1 MNFFRKQMELFKD
14 YFINNNIIIIMLDLI
29 FPLISVLS
37 SIFSFILNN
46 LLCLLV
52 TNCVTIIFFIVY
64 IIYHRSR
71 YVKITDLSYEK
82 KAFLVNMIFNI
93 TKTRELKKKHEL
105 FNHLEVKD
113 LFVTFFIEK
122 SDQNTPMR
130 SPLNVQW
137 EIFFKSAEREI
148 TQYNVLFSRSPTELL
163 PHLYAKLKTYDVN
176 ESEIDANITLE
187 ESLDR
192 IVNLYRLT
200 FQNVA
205 FGMSPA
211 KLTVE
216 VKDYYSF
223 RWNNYE
229 TLIVNP
235 YSWGDSVDFTKIKL
249 VFSDDKIDST
259 DIEAFAVNQNN
270 LKRTPLKRETCNK
283 DPNGNYI
290 FDFTYDKKTTD
301 NIFFL
306 IVIPPRNI

>member
-1 MNFFRKQMELFKD
+1 MSYFRKQMELFKD

-37 SIFSFILNN
+37 SIFSFIFKN

-52 TNCVTIIFFIVY
+52 INCVTIIFFIVY
-64 IIYHRSR
+64 IIYHRSK

-82 KAFLVNMIFNI
+82 KAFLVNMIVNI
-93 TKTRELKKKHEL
+93 TKTRELKKKNEL
-105 FNHLEVKD
+105 FNHLKIKD

-122 SDQNTPMR
+122 SDPNTPMR

-137 EIFFKSAEREI
+137 EIFFKSAEKEI
-148 TQYNVLFSRSPTELL
+148 TQYNVLFSHSPTELL
-163 PHLYAKLKTYDVN
+163 PHLSAKLKTFDVN
-176 ESEIDANITLE
+176 DIEIDANVTLE
-187 ESLDR
+187 ESLER

-205 FGMSPA
+205 FGMSSA

-216 VKDYYSF
+216 VKDYYNF

-229 TLIVNP
+229 TLLVNP
-235 YSWGDSVDFTKIKL
+235 YTWGDSIDLTKIKL
-249 VFSDDKIDST
+249 VFSDDKIGNT
-259 DIEAFAVNQNN
+259 DIEVFAVNQNN
-270 LKRTPLKRETCNK
+270 FKRTPLKREICNK

-290 FDFTYDKKTTD
+290 FDFTYDKMTTD
-301 NIFFL
+301 KIFFL
-306 IVIPPRNI
+306 IVVPPRDN